1 MNLLHFII
9 FSSMLFLG
17 GALPSSASHA
27 QSSTTNIQNF
37 LEGQIGG
44 PNVKLDQDEFGRTR
58 GVVGNSHIDIV
69 TDQQAGHTTGV
80 VGGGR
85 MNIYTDQFGN
95 TRGIVN
101 GQSVDLQR
109 RAGGLLEGTID
120 GKRVVCDQDPFGS
133 ITCKK

>member
-1 MNLLHFII
+1 MNLFNSIP
-9 FSSMLFLG
+9 FSLMLILG
-17 GALPSSASHA
+17 SALSSTASHA

-37 LEGQIGG
+37 LDGQIGG

-58 GVVGNSHIDIV
+58 GIVGNSRIDIV
-69 TDQQAGHTTGV
+69 TDKQAGHTTGV

-85 MNIYTDQFGN
+85 MNIYTDPFGN

-109 RAGGLLEGTID
+109 RKGGLLEGTID